1 MLQLLLQLD
10 IRKKLFI
17 VRVVRHWTRLPSQV
31 VGAPYLEAFKA
42 RLDGAFGN
50 PVQRKVFLH
59 IAGGLELDDLKGPF
73 QPKP

>member
-17 VRVVRHWTRLPSQV
+17 VRVVRHWTRLPSKV
-31 VGAPYLEAFKA
+31 VGAHYLEAFKA

-50 PVQRKVFLH
+50 PV
-59 IAGGLELDDLKGPF
+59 
-73 QPKP
+73 

>member
-17 VRVVRHWTRLPSQV
+17 VRVVRHWTRLPSKV

-42 RLDGAFGN
+42 WLDGAFGN
-50 PVQRKVFLH
+50 PV
-59 IAGGLELDDLKGPF
+59 
-73 QPKP
+73 

>member
-42 RLDGAFGN
+42 RL
-50 PVQRKVFLH
+50 
-59 IAGGLELDDLKGPF
+59 GGVVSNLVYDSMIEIKF
-73 QPKP
+73 